1 MTLDLVIDPL
11 GDLQLT
17 PEGFLATESNHAAA
31 IKRRLTTPVG
41 GYTRAVRDPEG
52 WVDLDSNYFCRL
64 PELLSLPATDVDIS
78 TVEDVIIESLAADSR
93 IEVLT
98 VNKSLGTTNV
108 GLELTYLDLVDN
120 SINTVSTQ

>member
-17 PEGFLATESNHAAA
+17 AEGFLATQSNLAVA

-52 WVDLDSNYFCRL
+52 WVDLDPTYFCRL
-64 PELLSLPATDVDIS
+64 SELLSLPSTDVDIS
-78 TVEDVIIESLAADSR
+78 TAEDVITESLAEDSR
-93 IEVLT
+93 IEVLS
-98 VNKSLGTTNV
+98 VNKSLNSTNV
-108 GLELTYLDLVDN
+108 ALELTYLDLADN
-120 SINTVSTQ
+120 SVNVVSTQ